1 MILWAQGKSGSALPH
16 PWPWFLV
23 EGQGHIRCPVPS
35 FAAFTTSPNFTKWLY
50 ANVLLWPMRSSRIFV
65 HMLFKRKAVSGTE
78 WIWTSE
84 LWTQPGKKARPTLGT
99 PTEVLKPV
107 LFTTYR
113 NRSQTWGNLREETI
127 DFILPVWSVNSP
139 KKKLPMCL
147 CKKELLAPILD
158 NALSTFGHF
167 NSGHPFRF
175 NLQIIGMKDDESLQM
190 PRLQNRSNRFKQKH
204 LWICKRNSFEMNL
217 DLHLSK
223 CYAAMHICCHCP
235 FSDVAKS
242 RCVQTPCSNPPGGR
256 ELGTAMGE

>member
-139 KKKLPMCL
+139 KKKTAHVPLQERAFGTDLGQCL
-147 CKKELLAPILD
+147 VHLRTFQLGSPFQVQFANHRDERWWKST
-158 NALSTFGHF
+158 NATS
-167 NSGHPFRF
+167 
-175 NLQIIGMKDDESLQM
+175 
-190 PRLQNRSNRFKQKH
+190 
-204 LWICKRNSFEMNL
+204 
-217 DLHLSK
+217 SK
-223 CYAAMHICCHCP
+223 
-235 FSDVAKS
+235 
-242 RCVQTPCSNPPGGR
+242 
-256 ELGTAMGE
+256 